1 MSMVFD
7 KKVGGFNKKESR
19 SVEFTG
25 LEIPREYYTFRRI
38 KNGTIQERVY

>member
-7 KKVGGFNKKESR
+7 KKVGVFNKKESR

-25 LEIPREYYTFRRI
+25 LEIPREYLIKRRYRFE
-38 KNGTIQERVY
+38 K

>member
-7 KKVGGFNKKESR
+7 KKVGVFNKKESR

-25 LEIPREYYTFRRI
+25 LEIPREYNTNRRENN
-38 KNGTIQERVY
+38 KKG

>member
-25 LEIPREYYTFRRI
+25 LEIPREYIIIGRT
-38 KNGTIQERVY
+38 Q